1 MLSLTV
7 YEMRS
12 GVVIGLVVLSLILTL
27 VCLHYLYNSAIP
39 LPVYTHQ
46 PRFDPSRDDTL
57 VFIHIQKTSG
67 NYFLD
72 CLTAAKKNGENLC
85 THTDKKVKRAKCPRP
100 GADKESWLV
109 SERTLGWLCGV
120 HSSYSEM
127 RACLPSRLDREWG
140 PKPSRRLHYITIV
153 RHPILRYLSE
163 YMHVRRGATW
173 SRKRVCSGKEVV
185 KKEVPPCYEGYYAG
199 LRWSNVTV
207 ESFVSCDTNWAN
219 NRQTLALTNLEQFGC
234 FNRSVWK
241 QREVELL
248 NSAMSNL
255 RDMAFFGLAEYQEES
270 SALFTETFN
279 LAMPV
284 KQRPLVVQH
293 SHDILREIATNNTI
307 YQRIVHNNH
316 LDMQLY
322 QYALKLFASR
332 LATIGVQVDVKTVD
346 RYLST
351 MFPS

>member
-1 MLSLTV
+1 
-7 YEMRS
+7 MRS
-12 GVVIGLVVLSLILTL
+12 GIAKGLVVLSVILTP
-27 VCLHYLYNSAIP
+27 VTLHYLYDSIS
-39 LPVYTHQ
+39 LPAYVHR
-46 PRFDPSRDDTL
+46 PRFDPSGDDTL

-67 NYFLD
+67 SHFLD
-72 CLTAAKKNGENLC
+72 CLTAAKINEEQLC
-85 THTDKKVKRAKCPRP
+85 TATDRKVKRAKCPRP
-100 GADKESWLV
+100 GAANDRESWLV
-109 SERTLGWLCGV
+109 SERTLGWICGV
-120 HSSYSEM
+120 HSSFSEM

-140 PKPSRRLHYITIV
+140 PKPSRRFHYITMI

-185 KKEVPPCYEGYYAG
+185 NDEMPPCYEGYYTG
-199 LRWSNVTV
+199 LRWSNVTM

-219 NRQTLALTNLEQFGC
+219 NRQTFALTDLEQFGC

-270 SALFTETFN
+270 GALFQETFDLVMPSGSLEQKP
-279 LAMPV
+279 LA
-284 KQRPLVVQH
+284 VQH
-293 SHDILREIATNNTI
+293 SYEILREIATNETI
-307 YQRIVHNNH
+307 YQRIVRNNH

-332 LATIGVQVDVKTVD
+332 LKMMGVQVDLKKVD
-346 RYLST
+346 KDLL
-351 MFPS
+351 FLHPSF